1 MIKERKTLKEY
12 SIVILVFA
20 ALSFARII
28 IDAITHGFGSQALN
42 VEGVPEN
49 VAQIVAI
56 IIFVMA
62 LLLLLPDVYVGVKGM
77 KESNNPTGARA
88 HIVWALILAILS
100 LVGTVSSLGDMIKE
114 FDFDKLLLVL
124 DLAVDVV
131 LFFAYYL
138 VAKKI
143 ANNK

>member
-12 SIVILVFA
+12 SIVIVVFA
-20 ALSFARII
+20 ALSFVRII

-77 KESNNPTGARA
+77 KESNNPTGPRA

-100 LVGTVSSLGDMIKE
+100 LVGTVSSLWDMIKE
-114 FDFDKLLLVL
+114 SDFDKLLLVL

>member
-20 ALSFARII
+20 ALSFVRII
-28 IDAITHGFGSQALN
+28 IDAITNGFGSQALN

-62 LLLLLPDVYVGVKGM
+62 LLLLLPDVYVGVKGI